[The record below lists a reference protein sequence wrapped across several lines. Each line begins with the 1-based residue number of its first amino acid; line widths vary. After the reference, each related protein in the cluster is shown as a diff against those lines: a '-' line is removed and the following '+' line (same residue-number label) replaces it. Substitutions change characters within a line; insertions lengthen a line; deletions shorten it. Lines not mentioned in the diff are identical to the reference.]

1 MTRGNERGSGV
12 KIFHKKTYAVCRSI
26 QQKRWRFVVFFA
38 SFIYISSLEK
48 AATDLI

>member
-1 MTRGNERGSGV
+1 MTTGNERGSGV
-12 KIFHKKTYAVCRSI
+12 KIFHKNFMQFSVELSKST
-26 QQKRWRFVVFFA
+26 FFHFFA